1 MNELPGKAARTRGW
15 MWLVVGVALA
25 VPAVYAGDTAQAGLE
40 DRVLTATRAAPVAP
54 VAPLSMDALTRADN
68 AAGAAGADQSL
79 PVITTTAAD
88 TPPATTHAAQPVAA
102 HTVAAQAAD
111 ATLQDTPVV
120 PVAGEANS
128 FVYRSRA
135 GDWLDTSPR
144 FSERGIARKFDA
156 EVGMSAGSGG
166 ALRTYGAVT
175 VPLIDNVL
183 SVRISGAT
191 GSGYGL
197 RGNSRDGSRDGLLR
211 SGTMYDGPMQF
222 NRFGRDFGSDFG
234 SDFGGG
240 TDLGLDVHWA
250 PSDSFRLD
258 VHTQQSTN
266 QQRGRGRR

>member
-1 MNELPGKAARTRGW
+1 

-40 DRVLTATRAAPVAP
+40 DRVLPATRAAPVAP

-79 PVITTTAAD
+79 PVLTTTAAD
-88 TPPATTHAAQPVAA
+88 TPPATTHAARPGAA

-111 ATLQDTPVV
+111 VTLQDTPVV

-135 GDWLDTSPR
+135 GDRLDTSPR

-197 RGNSRDGSRDGLLR
+197 SRNSRDGLLR

-222 NRFGRDFGSDFG
+222 NRFGSDFG
-234 SDFGGG
+234 SDFGNDFGNDFGSG

-250 PSDSFRLD
+250 PSDSFHLD

>member
-1 MNELPGKAARTRGW
+1 MNELPGKAAWRRGR

-79 PVITTTAAD
+79 PVLTTTAAD
-88 TPPATTHAAQPVAA
+88 TPPATTHAA

-197 RGNSRDGSRDGLLR
+197 RGNSRDGSRDGLMR

-222 NRFGRDFGSDFG
+222 NRFGSDFG
-234 SDFGGG
+234 SG

-250 PSDSFRLD
+250 PSDSFHLD